1 MYDRKNNT
9 YVFTEKLKAVVT
21 IILVWDDLPEHARV
35 YILTKTGRELQESMV
50 GSKDLTEI
58 NMLLEQETR
67 AQFLEEETTLSEHS
81 MLRGNAKR
89 NYPGKGFNPISGLD
103 RS

>member
-1 MYDRKNNT
+1 MAFGKQI
-9 YVFTEKLKAVVT
+9 FIK
-21 IILVWDDLPEHARV
+21 
-35 YILTKTGRELQESMV
+35 
-50 GSKDLTEI
+50 I

-67 AQFLEEETTLSEHS
+67 AQFMEEETTLSEHS

-89 NYPGKGFNPISGLD
+89 NYPVVGFKPISVLR